1 MSNITFKVLKEAMLA
16 RGWEYKSNYYAPVM
30 GTWSHAFIKGSAYFF
45 SDHARFLG
53 SSAEYDFSV
62 YTLQEV
68 YDIITKEDALKQ
80 VVLKIGD
87 HLCGM
92 YESACGKSITGFTE
106 QGEPINSSNTMCAFK
121 SSTCD
126 WYVNGMLYK
135 RADILLPTDVVTNA
149 AAPIKNAPVHDSDC
163 SQHNEP
169 AYPNEPCDCS
179 ASGKVV
185 LRVSDVV
192 YTCEKFDITDFDDR
206 EIDRFIFGGFYRKCD
221 APNSPILLSDWNYLW
236 VNSVKRATKDIA
248 LPPLAL
254 LKQDILGSG
263 DYFVPPAQVLPATAT
278 ALVNDGELITP
289 ENLQQVLE
297 YNGIEE
303 YRYSLYEDSIEI
315 QGSKSD
321 LDISFKNDKWL
332 QYVELEFGKFKPLP
346 KYNYYDYIRQHS
358 FESVRLAL
366 IKLIKDV
373 TDDGVPNCVVNEE
386 DAKTLCKIYDLVHL
400 FFK

>member
-16 RGWEYKSNYYAPVM
+16 RGWGYKSDAPPLHPSAL
-30 GTWSHAFIKGSAYFF
+30 TWAHVFIKGYACFYCDYIHCFKTSN
-45 SDHARFLG
+45 DCK
-53 SSAEYDFSV
+53 D
-62 YTLQEV
+62 YTIQEV
-68 YDIITKEDALKQ
+68 YDIITKEAAPKQ
-80 VVLKIGD
+80 VVLKVGYN
-87 HLCGM
+87 LCGM
-92 YESACGKSITGFTE
+92 YESACGKDIIGFTE

-126 WYVNGMLYK
+126 WFVNGVLYK
-135 RADILLPTDVVTNA
+135 HADILLPTDVVNNA
-149 AAPIKNAPVHDSDC
+149 AAPIKSTPVHDSDC

-192 YTCEKFDITDFDDR
+192 QTTDNPATGYGRNISGFTV
-206 EIDRFIFGGFYRKCD
+206 GGFYRKCD

-236 VNSVKRATKDIA
+236 VNGVKCATKDIA
-248 LPPLAL
+248 LPPSAL

-297 YNGIEE
+297 YNGIEQE
-303 YRYSLYEDSIEI
+303 NYCIYDEGIEI
-315 QGSKSD
+315 YCKS
-321 LDISFKNDKWL
+321 IMNITFNNDNWL
-332 QYVELEFGKFKPLP
+332 PHVELEFGKLKPLP

>member
-1 MSNITFKVLKEAMLA
+1 MSDITFDVLKGAMLA
-16 RGWEYKSNYYAPVM
+16 RGWEYKSNYYAPVI

-62 YTLQEV
+62 YTLKEV
-68 YDIITKEDALKQ
+68 YDIITKKDSLKQ
-80 VVLKIGD
+80 VVLKVGD

-135 RADILLPTDVVTNA
+135 RADILLPTDVVNNA
-149 AAPIKNAPVHDSDC
+149 AAPIKNATMHDSDC

-185 LRVSDVV
+185 LRMSDVV
-192 YTCEKFDITDFDDR
+192 QTTVNPATDYGRNISGFTV
-206 EIDRFIFGGFYRKCD
+206 GGFYRKCD
-221 APNSPILLSDWNYLW
+221 APNSPILLSNWNYLW
-236 VNSVKRATKDIA
+236 VNGVKCATKDIM
-248 LPPLAL
+248 LPLSAL

-278 ALVNDGELITP
+278 ALVKDGELITS

-297 YNGIEE
+297 YNGIKGE
-303 YRYSLYEDSIEI
+303 RYLLYDNRIEI
-315 QGSKSD
+315 YCKSFMN
-321 LDISFKNDKWL
+321 ITFNNDKWL
-332 QYVELEFGKFKPLP
+332 LHVELEFGKLKPLP
-346 KYNYYDYIRQHS
+346 KYNYYDYIQQNS
-358 FESVRLAL
+358 LESDRLAL
-366 IKLIKDV
+366 VELIKNV
-373 TDDGVPNCVVNEE
+373 TPDGVPNKVMREV
-386 DAKTLCKIYDLVHL
+386 DAKRMCEIYDLVNL
-400 FFK
+400 LK